1 MLRGHLAVPVPLL
14 QLQRDLRT
22 QSPASLPA
30 GEKASGPRPGA
41 GTAKGHPE
49 GPGPHVFMPRAL
61 FCHLAPEGTA
71 PPGST
76 SCRLPGA
83 GPLLSSWLETPGD
96 GARPRSSVTSSWL
109 AMGRAIGMQTNKARQ
124 TRPGWHRP
132 APADLPPPRPTSG
145 APGLSLPPLSSF
157 PSHSKPVTLTPEPG
171 PPLRTL
177 GEPEGS
183 QHPVPTHIW
192 RERSPAAVT
201 PGPRQGLPEAPRPP
215 LGLRPPPPPPRQD
228 PVPTFLPRWGAA
240 SLLTEFVVSGLLTGC
255 AHLAFLWTL
264 GLCPLSRVGPAR
276 NV

>member
-1 MLRGHLAVPVPLL
+1 MGPVGPHSRHVPRSPRHGLAQPQAPAPPTHPHDQPQPLPRGQQHQDVPVLRGHLAVPVPLL

-109 AMGRAIGMQTNKARQ
+109 AMGRAIGMQTNKARL
-124 TRPGWHRP
+124 
-132 APADLPPPRPTSG
+132 APPCPR
-145 APGLSLPPLSSF
+145 
-157 PSHSKPVTLTPEPG
+157 
-171 PPLRTL
+171 
-177 GEPEGS
+177 
-183 QHPVPTHIW
+183 
-192 RERSPAAVT
+192 
-201 PGPRQGLPEAPRPP
+201 
-215 LGLRPPPPPPRQD
+215 
-228 PVPTFLPRWGAA
+228 
-240 SLLTEFVVSGLLTGC
+240 
-255 AHLAFLWTL
+255 
-264 GLCPLSRVGPAR
+264 
-276 NV
+276 